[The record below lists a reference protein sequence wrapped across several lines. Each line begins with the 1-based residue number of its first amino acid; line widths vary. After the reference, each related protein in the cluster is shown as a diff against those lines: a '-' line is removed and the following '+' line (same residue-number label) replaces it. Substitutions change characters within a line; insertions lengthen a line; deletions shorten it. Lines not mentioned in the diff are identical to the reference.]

1 MPFLM
6 AWLCHFVFFTVALK
20 YRQNRIKSRLTA
32 LFYNDRYLLK
42 GVIPM
47 IFKQKIKLSALTLTC
62 MMLCSGNVWGFWPFS
77 SNNNDA
83 IAILNAAHAGRPT
96 KAQAQKNNDL
106 ELLEALRESV
116 TQDIRTQILE
126 KINEENISNDM
137 LKRAKEAI
145 IAKRYK
151 KNGWFSS
158 NITIDEFFSLYSDAQ
173 SFYDIMQNIYQHVFP
188 SDDTYA
194 EKFKALQKLYNETI
208 KANKNKIAAGL
219 AAGEAINEKA
229 GDGILQN
236 AILEGQTTASIR
248 PYAKQIGGWGLAL
261 LIAGFA
267 SKNLFDYWKEK
278 AMIPPFVDDTNDVGT
293 FSGITSWLTGDASG
307 TYVPNRDKLFFNKT
321 QESIINAVTL
331 DHLKAMEYN
340 LPSPHYLFYGPA
352 GTGKTTLARQLAY
365 NTDSYYYLIKA
376 SAFLDKEGPRQ
387 FRQLMRRVRSVGNRP
402 IIVVD
407 EADSLIGYSSE
418 LKGRAL
424 TIFNDLLT
432 ELGDTNNRVCTFIFT
447 TNLPDRIDPRMMD
460 RLEKVQFINPDVATR
475 TKIIGNKLKYY
486 FQKDLGEI
494 DPIEYDLL
502 TPEIIKLAAEAT
514 KDWSCRAY
522 SKFVESLRRVLINN
536 DNFTCTPKDLFDHI
550 AFFNERNKADEAAK
564 IALRQQ
570 YGQKK

>member
-1 MPFLM
+1 
-6 AWLCHFVFFTVALK
+6 
-20 YRQNRIKSRLTA
+20 
-32 LFYNDRYLLK
+32 
-42 GVIPM
+42 M
-47 IFKQKIKLSALTLTC
+47 IFKQKTKLSALALTC
-62 MMLCSGNVWGFWPFS
+62 MMLCSSNVWS
-77 SNNNDA
+77 AQESEARSNMPDKDSYETKTNKDFVSYLWRELIKSDQTALIHNINNATDPLAWNGKIKASILQDREKSQFFDQA
-83 IAILNAAHAGRPT
+83 IKTFTAEDF
-96 KAQAQKNNDL
+96 QK
-106 ELLEALRESV
+106 
-116 TQDIRTQILE
+116 
-126 KINEENISNDM
+126 EENKLTVEECLTHLQSSAATLYSAVRDYYMNVNPDTCQNENSNWK
-137 LKRAKEAI
+137 LWEQKYTTRNNQNEVESKQAI
-145 IAKRYK
+145 
-151 KNGWFSS
+151 KNGSERI
-158 NITIDEFFSLYSDAQ
+158 N
-173 SFYDIMQNIYQHVFP
+173 
-188 SDDTYA
+188 
-194 EKFKALQKLYNETI
+194 
-208 KANKNKIAAGL
+208 
-219 AAGEAINEKA
+219 EAINLDMQSRQIWENTK
-229 GDGILQN
+229 GYVWP
-236 AILEGQTTASIR
+236 TSI
-248 PYAKQIGGWGLAL
+248 GVAL
-261 LIAGFA
+261 GAGFIFFA
-267 SKNLFDYWKEK
+267 KNIFEYWKEK
-278 AMIPPFVDDTNDVGT
+278 AIIPPFVDDTNDVGT
-293 FSGITSWLTGDASG
+293 FSGITSWFTGDASG
-307 TYVPNRDKLFFNKT
+307 TYVPNRDKLFFNKE
-321 QESIINAVTL
+321 QDSIINAVTK

-460 RLEKVQFINPDVATR
+460 RLEKVQFINPDIPTR
-475 TKIIGNKLKYY
+475 TKIISNKFKYY
-486 FQKDLGEI
+486 FQKDLGEL
-494 DPIEYDLL
+494 DPIEYDQL
-502 TPEIIKLAAEAT
+502 TPDVINLAAQAT

-522 SKFVESLRRVLINN
+522 SKFTESLRRILINK